1 MDKCKYSVVIP
12 IYNEFNSILPLYN
25 NLSYEMN
32 KLQDSYEIIFVND
45 GSVPMEGMCHLKN
58 SMDKN
63 ISKIV
68 DLPKRM
74 GQTKALA
81 VGFKESRG
89 DIIISM
95 DGDLQ
100 DNPKYIPNFI
110 EKFYQG
116 FDVVCGYRIK
126 RNSGKMTIILSRTG
140 NFLQRMLFHTKLH
153 DISCTYRIYKKD
165 CIKNLRLIR
174 KGYHRYIP
182 LLLIAKGFK
191 LTEIPIKQGKRLYGH
206 SKYSVFFKVPRIVT
220 NLLLLLFDIA
230 TNKT

>member
-110 EKFYQG
+110 EKSFAA
-116 FDVVCGYRIK
+116 
-126 RNSGKMTIILSRTG
+126 
-140 NFLQRMLFHTKLH
+140 NFLTGLAIFSEKFFLHNRLSGNAGVISSRQPQSVIAKHPPVPRHNVLHGVIQRMPHVQNAGHIGRRNH
-153 DISCTYRIYKKD
+153 D
-165 CIKNLRLIR
+165 
-174 KGYHRYIP
+174 G
-182 LLLIAKGFK
+182 KGFAAAVFS
-191 LTEIPIKQGKRLYGH
+191 GRGH
-206 SKYSVFFKVPRIVT
+206 Q
-220 NLLLLLFDIA
+220 A
-230 TNKT
+230 TI